1 MYFNDFLFV
10 FFINGFLF
18 LHFLK
23 NNIIPNLIINIRLK
37 LRKFLINVITN
48 AVIIYINLYKYLE
61 ELIPQWIVRK
71 AVGEDS
77 PIFKKYLE
85 FEIKDFEEKN

>member
-23 NNIIPNLIINIRLK
+23 NNI
-37 LRKFLINVITN
+37 ITN

-77 PIFKKYLE
+77 LIFKKYLE